1 MPGSTA
7 TDAVRLEVRPYR
19 ASDRAAVVEL
29 WRRCDLTRP
38 WNDPGLDIDRKT
50 TRDPDGFLVGVV
62 DGAVVAVVMAGY
74 DGHRGWINYL
84 AVDPDRRGA
93 GLGAEIMRA
102 AEQHLAR
109 LGCPEDQPA
118 DPHLEHRCRSVL
130 RVDRLLDGR
139 RRLDGAPPGRRR
151 GRTGLTDLLT

>member
-1 MPGSTA
+1 MPGSTV
-7 TDAVRLEVRPYR
+7 TDAERLEVRRYR

-38 WNDPGLDIDRKT
+38 WNNPGLDIDRKT
-50 TRDPDGFLVGVV
+50 TRDPDGFLVGVI
-62 DGAVVAVVMAGY
+62 DGAVVTVVMAGY

-109 LGCPEDQPA
+109 LGCPKVNLQIRTSNIDAVRFYESIGYSMD
-118 DPHLEHRCRSVL
+118 DVVSM
-130 RVDRLLDGR
+130 GR
-139 RRLDGAPPGRRR
+139 RLIDDEAGPA
-151 GRTGLTDLLT
+151 